1 MKRKCTAI
9 LTEEEKS
16 GESLYLENENVSS
29 DNPKDVLQ
37 IQKMGRIKR
46 KRKISFKGS
55 LEKILSMQVLP
66 KSVSEAVLK
75 TPLGNAITYQEA
87 ILLAQAIK
95 ASNGDTQAAVF
106 IRDSSGNK
114 LKDKEGDTPRAKKFE
129 DF

>member
-1 MKRKCTAI
+1 MKRKSTAI

-29 DNPKDVLQ
+29 DNPKDTLQ
-37 IQKMGRIKR
+37 IQKTGRIKR

-55 LEKILSMQVLP
+55 LEKILSMQILP

-75 TPLGNAITYQEA
+75 TPLGSAITYQEA
-87 ILLAQAIK
+87 ILLAQALK

-114 LKDKEGDTPRAKKFE
+114 LKDGEKETPRAKRFE